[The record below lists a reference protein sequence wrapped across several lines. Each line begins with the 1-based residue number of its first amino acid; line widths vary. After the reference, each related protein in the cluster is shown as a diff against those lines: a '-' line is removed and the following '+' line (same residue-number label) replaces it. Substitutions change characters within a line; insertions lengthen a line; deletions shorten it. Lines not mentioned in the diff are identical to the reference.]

1 MQEVRMRQDFSEV
14 EALQSDKKTEAEKDK
29 IIMDGVNVI
38 MNMPISSAAKQSL
51 LINDYNFTQEQAEV
65 IVAPVGR
72 ANPTLETL
80 KSLSPLLANKLL
92 EKLSDEEIKALL
104 IN

>member
-1 MQEVRMRQDFSEV
+1 
-14 EALQSDKKTEAEKDK
+14 
-29 IIMDGVNVI
+29 MDGVNVV
-38 MNMPISSAAKQSL
+38 MNMPISSDAKQSL
-51 LINDYNFTQEQAEV
+51 LINEYDMNEEQAA
-65 IVAPVGR
+65 ILVAPVGR
-72 ANPTLETL
+72 ANATLETL